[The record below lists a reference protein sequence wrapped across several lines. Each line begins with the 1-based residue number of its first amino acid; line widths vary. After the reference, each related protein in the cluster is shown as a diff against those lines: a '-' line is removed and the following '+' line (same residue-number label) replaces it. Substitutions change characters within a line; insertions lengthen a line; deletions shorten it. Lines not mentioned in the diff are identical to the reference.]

1 MSFMLAVQVIPTR
14 ECAKDGIY
22 ARRLVVLYP
31 KMTVLKAVDSISLQ
45 FSTRKDMSLRTCEN
59 RKKPIPIS
67 RIPLQAN

>member
-1 MSFMLAVQVIPTR
+1 MSFMLAVHVIPTR

-22 ARRLVVLYP
+22 ARRLAVLYP
-31 KMTVLKAVDSISLQ
+31 KMTVLKAIDSISLQ
-45 FSTRKDMSLRTCEN
+45 FSARNDMSLRTCEN